1 MNVSLRYYLLITA
14 VILAGHAGLSAQTVY
29 KDTLEVFRDSKGE
42 YYFEAAH
49 SPNGITKQALHGK
62 VWVASVLPGSGNN
75 KIYKLIYEPNA
86 GYVGLDTFRYN
97 RLTCYSPTCYQE
109 WEVLVRVKSSE
120 VTAEPDLFYLPA
132 NSSEV
137 ALDVLQNDSGSSGQL
152 RLVNVGTVNNG
163 EARVQDGNPTVLFT
177 PRTGFAGVAQLIYTV
192 CDAFGT
198 CDQGSVSVVVGQVQ
212 GRGEDTLR
220 IFTIKDAPVDVL
232 VPEVYALLSD
242 PEHGSLVRA
251 EAVPSYMPAPGF
263 IGSEFLSFVSPG
275 NDELVVE
282 IVVLDVVRNTFAL
295 DDQSSVTPGKK
306 TEISVLSND
315 AFGDQAGCVTFSS
328 PMYGKVTASE
338 GGNGVFTYE
347 APKGFVGVDEF
358 TYTSYPPG
366 CNDQPETATVRVF
379 VSNFEP
385 AYSKFRMNTPMNTP
399 LAITYSIPIS
409 DYRFILSQKARN
421 GELLFLEGM
430 VDTVIM
436 GTKVHGY
443 NILMYVPHLGATGTD
458 EFEVTYCLT
467 GSGSKGCRLQK
478 SVKIEMDI
486 LEIGNGEPM
495 CFDDC
500 IWAGDT
506 NHDGIVNMQDLLPL
520 GRFMG
525 AIGRPRDEANLEV
538 WYGQYGENWDNL
550 YADLQADLKHIDADG
565 DSMITSQDTLA
576 ISRFYGRTHSLV
588 PSQLT
593 YSDYEIRLEGDVFV
607 EPGQEVVLDLYIGDE
622 RQPVTDLY
630 GFTFELNFN
639 PLFFEP
645 ESPRIEFFDNSWLTY
660 NAPILSMTRKDG
672 NGTIEAGFTRTNGLP
687 AVGHGKI
694 GRSKVVVTV
703 DIIGVTPPDADG
715 DIHIP
720 IDGGFAMATNAAGQ
734 QFAVRV
740 APFTLTVRTN
750 PNEES
755 IGANDRRGEG
765 QVLLFPNPASEWVQ
779 VYQSGAESLS
789 RVQLFS
795 AAGQQVFDS
804 GVIEGRQYAIP
815 VRDLAS
821 GMYFARVTSGE
832 TVTTKKVQ
840 VQQ

>member
-1 MNVSLRYYLLITA
+1 MNVSLRNYLLITA

-29 KDTLEVFRDSKGE
+29 KDTLELFRDSRGE

-86 GYVGLDTFRYN
+86 GFVGLDTFRYN

-120 VTAEPDLFYLPA
+120 VTAESDLFYLPA
-132 NSSEV
+132 NSTEV
-137 ALDVLQNDSGSSGQL
+137 ALDVLQNDFGSSGQL
-152 RLVNVGTVNNG
+152 RLVNIGTVNNG
-163 EARVQDGNPTVLFT
+163 EARVQAGSPTVMFT

-212 GRGEDTLR
+212 GWGEDTLR
-220 IFTIKDAPVDVL
+220 VFTLKDAPVDVL
-232 VPEVYALLSD
+232 LPEVYTLLSD
-242 PEHGSLVRA
+242 PEHGVLNKD
-251 EAVPSYMPAPGF
+251 ETVPSYMPDAGF
-263 IGSEFLSFVSPG
+263 TGSEFLSFISPG
-275 NDELVVE
+275 NEELVVE
-282 IVVLDVVRNTFAL
+282 IVVLDVVRNTFAQ
-295 DDQSSVTPGKK
+295 DDQSSVTPGKI
-306 TEISVLSND
+306 TEISVLNND
-315 AFGDQAGCVTFSS
+315 AYGDQAGCVTFSS
-328 PMYGKVTASE
+328 AMYGKVTES
-338 GGNGVFTYE
+338 GNGVFTYE

-358 TYTSYPPG
+358 TYPSYPPG
-366 CNDQPETATVRVF
+366 CTGQPETATVRVF

-399 LAITYSIPIS
+399 LPITYNIPIN
-409 DYRFILSQKARN
+409 DYRFILSQKARH

-436 GTKVHGY
+436 GTKVFGY
-443 NILMYVPHLGATGTD
+443 NILMYVPFQGATGTD

-467 GSGSKGCRLQK
+467 GSDSKGCRLQK

-506 NHDGIVNMQDLLPL
+506 NEDGIVNMQDILPL
-520 GRFMG
+520 GRYMG

-538 WYGQYGENWDNL
+538 WYGQYGEDWAKL
-550 YADLQADLKHIDADG
+550 YPELQEELKHIDADG
-565 DSMITSQDTLA
+565 DSMITAQDTLA

-588 PSQLT
+588 PSQLA

-622 RQPVTDLY
+622 NTPVTDLY
-630 GFTFELNFN
+630 GFTFALNFN

-645 ESPRIEFFDNSWLTY
+645 ESPQIEFYDNSWLTY
-660 NAPILSMTRKDG
+660 NAPVLSMSRKDG

-703 DIIGVTPPDADG
+703 DIIGVTPPDANG
-715 DIHIP
+715 DIQIP

-740 APFTLTVRTN
+740 APFTLTVRTSLQEQPKGDN
-750 PNEES
+750 QRAAGS
-755 IGANDRRGEG
+755 
-765 QVLLFPNPASEWVQ
+765 QVLVFPNPASEWVQ

-795 AAGQQVFDS
+795 ATGQQMFDS
-804 GVIEGRQYAIP
+804 GAIEGRQYAIP
-815 VRDLAS
+815 VRDLGP
-821 GMYFARVTSGE
+821 GMYFTRVTSGE
-832 TVTTKKVQ
+832 RVTTRKVQ
-840 VQQ
+840 VQN